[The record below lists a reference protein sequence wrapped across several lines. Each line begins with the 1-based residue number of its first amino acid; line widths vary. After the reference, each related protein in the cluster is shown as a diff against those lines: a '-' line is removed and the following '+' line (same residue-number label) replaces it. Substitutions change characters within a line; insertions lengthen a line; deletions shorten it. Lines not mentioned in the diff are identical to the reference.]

1 MEMIAHVKVTIQIIP
16 SQDEEHIELYVH
28 QMDEQLLKFVAAV
41 QEKDDLLLGIIGE
54 KTFRIQPTE
63 VLYFETVDKKTF
75 MYLKDAVYEMK
86 ERLYQLEERLLYSDF
101 LRVSKSV
108 IVNIRKIQVIYP
120 TLSGRFEVV
129 LENQEKLSI
138 SRSYVAELKRKLKM
152 EG

>member
-1 MEMIAHVKVTIQIIP
+1 MKVTIQIVSP
-16 SQDEEHIELYVH
+16 EEQEKIDLYVH
-28 QMDEQLLKFVAAV
+28 QMDEQLLKLITAV
-41 QEKDDLLLGIIGE
+41 QKKEDTLLGSVGE
-54 KTFRIQPTE
+54 KIFRVASTD

-75 MYLKDAVYEMK
+75 MYLKESVYEMK
-86 ERLYQLEERLLYSDF
+86 ERLYQLEERFVHSDF

-129 LENQEKLSI
+129 LENGEKLSI
-138 SRSYVAELKRKLKM
+138 SRNYVADLKRKLKM